1 MTYDAQEVDD
11 MVENLCIQVEQ
22 QHEKLDE
29 YEKEIDERDAYIA
42 LILQKSE
49 IDKKII
55 ESLERQVEMLEDM
68 VHGNMR

>member
-1 MTYDAQEVDD
+1 MKYDAQEVDC
-11 MVENLCIQVEQ
+11 MVENLCAQVEQ

-29 YEKEIDERDAYIA
+29 YEKEIDERDSYIA